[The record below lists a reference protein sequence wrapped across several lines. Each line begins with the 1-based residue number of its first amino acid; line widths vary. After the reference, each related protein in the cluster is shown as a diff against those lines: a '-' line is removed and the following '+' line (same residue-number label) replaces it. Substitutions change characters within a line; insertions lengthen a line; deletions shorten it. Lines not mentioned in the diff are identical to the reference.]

1 MSDVGA
7 NHHGLV
13 VELLYQHYALH
24 SEGWL
29 GRQAETHSRS
39 NRHSMGDPAQ
49 LGVNLHGNIAEVL
62 EETLV
67 VGTNLHGLE
76 TLGDNGL
83 HVSSHRVANDM
94 RLQPCMEAKSCLPA

>member
-1 MSDVGA
+1 
-7 NHHGLV
+7 
-13 VELLYQHYALH
+13 
-24 SEGWL
+24 
-29 GRQAETHSRS
+29 
-39 NRHSMGDPAQ
+39 MGDPAQ